1 MYIDPKTVI
10 SPKSKVDKDSLDVIF
25 DTGPVDYSWSV
36 ARLRYADKLRV
47 GIRWNGD
54 EKESKMGVPTAT
66 AHPIWFILPDEIA
79 DAVQVRV
86 EQLRQRDEASLI
98 EDYRLMAEDQERE
111 AEALEWIEGLVGDA
125 Y

>member
-1 MYIDPKTVI
+1 MYIDPRTVI
-10 SPKSKVDKDSLDVIF
+10 SPKSKVDKESLDVIF

-36 ARLRYADKLRV
+36 ARLRYADKLRI

-79 DAVQVRV
+79 DAVQARV
-86 EQLRQRDEASLI
+86 EELRQRDEASLI

-111 AEALEWIEGLVGDA
+111 AEALEWVEGLVGDA

>member
-10 SPKSKVDKDSLDVIF
+10 SPKSKVDRDSLEVIF

-36 ARLRYADKLRV
+36 AKLRYADRPRV

-54 EKESKMGVPTAT
+54 EIESKMGVPTAT
-66 AHPIWFILPDEIA
+66 AHPVWFILPDEIA
-79 DAVQVRV
+79 DAVKSRV
-86 EQLRQRDEASLI
+86 EELRLRDEASLLD
-98 EDYRLMAEDQERE
+98 DYRLMAADQERE
-111 AEALEWIEGLVGDA
+111 AEAQEWVEGLIGDA

>member
-10 SPKSKVDKDSLDVIF
+10 SPKSKVDKDSLEVIF
-25 DTGPVDYSWSV
+25 DTGPIDYSWSV
-36 ARLRYADKLRV
+36 ARLRYADKLRL

-66 AHPIWFILPDEIA
+66 AHPVWFILPDEIA
-79 DAVQVRV
+79 DAVQARV
-86 EQLRQRDEASLI
+86 EELRQRDEASLLD
-98 EDYRLMAEDQERE
+98 DYRMMAADQERE
-111 AEALEWIEGLVGDA
+111 AEAREWVEGLIGDA

>member
-1 MYIDPKTVI
+1 MYIDPRTVI

-36 ARLRYADKLRV
+36 ARLRYADKLRI

-66 AHPIWFILPDEIA
+66 AHPVWFILPDEIA
-79 DAVQVRV
+79 DVVQARV
-86 EQLRQRDEASLI
+86 EELRQRDEASLLD
-98 EDYRLMAEDQERE
+98 DYRLMAADQERE
-111 AEALEWIEGLVGDA
+111 AEAREWVEGLIGDA